1 MKTVSST
8 EAKAQLDALLAEVER
23 TGSPV
28 TITSRGRP
36 VAVLSAL
43 RPRPRSFGQLPNMVI
58 GADFDEPLPARNW
71 LRGREPPVADTPAG
85 DEPTPLVVHKD
96 PSGYPHAAVVR
107 DIARWQPRRRD

>member
-58 GADFDEPLPARNW
+58 GADFGTGCVGGSR
-71 LRGREPPVADTPAG
+71 
-85 DEPTPLVVHKD
+85 
-96 PSGYPHAAVVR
+96 
-107 DIARWQPRRRD
+107 RWRTRRRVTSPRRWLFTRILLDTHTLLWSATSPDGSQGAGIEMGR